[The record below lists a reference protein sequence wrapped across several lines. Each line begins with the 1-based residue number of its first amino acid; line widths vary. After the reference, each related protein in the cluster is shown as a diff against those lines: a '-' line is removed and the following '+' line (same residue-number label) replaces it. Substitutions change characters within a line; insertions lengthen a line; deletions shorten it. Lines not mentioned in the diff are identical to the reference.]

1 MAIMTKQELQDRLV
15 LLNQEKEQTRAQI
28 TQLQANL
35 NAYVGAI
42 AECEYWLKKSDSPE
56 KEGKK

>member
-1 MAIMTKQELQDRLV
+1 MTKQELQDRLV

>member
-1 MAIMTKQELQDRLV
+1 MTKQELQDRLV

-42 AECEYWLKKSDSPE
+42 AECEYWLKKSDAPE